1 MCGWARGLIFAH
13 QRTLRWTE
21 GDEGFGQRLHHFC
34 PGDYQLAIV
43 FDMSYD
49 GFGWKR
55 WGRAALPKD
64 ASHPARRELQRLLG
78 GQGWL
83 ACWVISGHRRI
94 ANNPVWIFNQY
105 VDPFGHCACSRMF
118 ISSELHA
125 FGDKLRLKRISD
137 RAGFRAKWWEPLKVK
152 SQKRVM
158 VQSVDAFRQW
168 IWSNYINAFAK
179 WKDWKGE
186 SVIVRK

>member
-105 VDPFGHCACSRMF
+105 VDPFGHAHVHACSFPRSYMPLATNWGWSGLV
-118 ISSELHA
+118 IELG
-125 FGDKLRLKRISD
+125 FEPSD
-137 RAGFRAKWWEPLKVK
+137 ESHWKSRAKSESWS
-152 SQKRVM
+152 SQWMR
-158 VQSVDAFRQW
+158 SGSEFEA
-168 IWSNYINAFAK
+168 II
-179 WKDWKGE
+179 
-186 SVIVRK
+186 